1 MKTTEIR
8 PHTTYIGP
16 DGLLRKVKTVTMTIT
31 GDLNVEWKAVKL
43 PRKSNLPTWGIERI
57 AYFADWATGVH
68 ETLSE
73 DLEAYLALTSRS
85 R

>member
-16 DGLLRKVKTVTMTIT
+16 EGLLRKVKTVTMTIT

-43 PRKSNLPTWGIERI
+43 SRKSSLPTWGIERI
-57 AYFADWATGVH
+57 AYFADWAIGVH
-68 ETLSE
+68 DTLSE
-73 DLEAYLALTSRS
+73 DLEPYLRPSSCPR
-85 R
+85 